1 MGGGVPVPLR
11 GAGLRGTHH
20 SVPTAVPAG
29 RPPCSADPGGIP
41 ARVAPEPGAGR
52 AGVLIA
58 GGAPAYGGGGGARPG
73 SPGRPRPGAA
83 DPAAIADCFRLR
95 IRQVRPA
102 LADLVAAGEL
112 QEVEVDHPGGL
123 LPMLLH
129 HEAPAATPLRAT
141 ALVSPFDPIVF
152 FRPRLQ
158 APFDVDYRIE
168 NYTRAAPCTKGSYSR
183 LYLHGDR
190 LPARVD
196 LKADR
201 EAGVLRVRGTYREEL
216 PSMPGRR
223 GLEDDTVAPP
233 CWGVAAARGPLPGT
247 GGDRGGHR
255 TRDGR
260 DLGAADGRWG
270 RRGPRRT
277 VMMGAAPQHGLRG
290 RIRWAGTNR
299 PHGRF
304 RTSIGSTSGQPLRQD
319 PARRRRS

>member
-1 MGGGVPVPLR
+1 
-11 GAGLRGTHH
+11 
-20 SVPTAVPAG
+20 
-29 RPPCSADPGGIP
+29 
-41 ARVAPEPGAGR
+41 
-52 AGVLIA
+52 
-58 GGAPAYGGGGGARPG
+58 
-73 SPGRPRPGAA
+73 
-83 DPAAIADCFRLR
+83 
-95 IRQVRPA
+95 
-102 LADLVAAGEL
+102 
-112 QEVEVDHPGGL
+112 
-123 LPMLLH
+123 
-129 HEAPAATPLRAT
+129 
-141 ALVSPFDPIVF
+141 
-152 FRPRLQ
+152 
-158 APFDVDYRIE
+158 
-168 NYTRAAPCTKGSYSR
+168 
-183 LYLHGDR
+183 R

-233 CWGVAAARGPLPGT
+233 CWGGGRGPAAPARAPGGAAGAPGPGPGGRGPPRTEGGGAAARGPLPGT

-304 RTSIGSTSGQPLRQD
+304 RTSIGSTSG
-319 PARRRRS
+319 

>member
-1 MGGGVPVPLR
+1 M
-11 GAGLRGTHH
+11 
-20 SVPTAVPAG
+20 
-29 RPPCSADPGGIP
+29 
-41 ARVAPEPGAGR
+41 
-52 AGVLIA
+52 
-58 GGAPAYGGGGGARPG
+58 
-73 SPGRPRPGAA
+73 A

-233 CWGVAAARGPLPGT
+233 CWG
-247 GGDRGGHR
+247 
-255 TRDGR
+255 
-260 DLGAADGRWG
+260 
-270 RRGPRRT
+270 
-277 VMMGAAPQHGLRG
+277 
-290 RIRWAGTNR
+290 
-299 PHGRF
+299 
-304 RTSIGSTSGQPLRQD
+304 
-319 PARRRRS
+319 